1 MAGRPAVDTGMP
13 IPGVAGR
20 GQVVAAVVWIC
31 IWPVLPSDEVKD
43 EVSDEAEDMDED
55 DDEASPS
62 DEEGGE
68 TIGEGRKVCEG
79 RKDC

>member
-1 MAGRPAVDTGMP
+1 MAGRPAVDTGIP
-13 IPGVAGR
+13 TPGVAGR

-31 IWPVLPSDEVKD
+31 AVLPSDDVND